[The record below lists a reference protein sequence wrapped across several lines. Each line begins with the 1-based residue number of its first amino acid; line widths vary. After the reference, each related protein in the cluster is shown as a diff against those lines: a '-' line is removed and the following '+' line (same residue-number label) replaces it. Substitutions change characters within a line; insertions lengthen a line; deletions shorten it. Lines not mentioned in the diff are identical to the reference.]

1 MVNSTYCHLP
11 IILRLLHLNKF
22 TYLLNELQNVAN
34 ASANKNKWTC
44 QVLHRTAIYGI
55 PSTVVMRKKTIFGNN
70 KLLPI
75 KNFKISASTNMARFR
90 KYIFIPR

>member
-1 MVNSTYCHLP
+1 MYVCVFYVYKINVLMVNSTYCHLP

-55 PSTVVMRKKTIFGNN
+55 PSTVVMRKKNN
-70 KLLPI
+70 IWK
-75 KNFKISASTNMARFR
+75 
-90 KYIFIPR
+90 